1 MKKTGLLLTLFTAV
15 LTATTAIAQNLSKA
29 YGDYYQISI
38 YHTKSRPQADSI
50 SSYLENTYVRKLH
63 QSGFDKVG
71 VFFPVANDTSADK
84 KIVIWIPLKSLN
96 DIHKIVPDAATPTYA
111 RMENILLT
119 AFEKA
124 PHYKVP
130 VLKGPREEH
139 IFELRSYESPTD
151 ERYISK
157 VKMFN
162 AGGEVPLFARLN
174 FNAVFYAHVLVGS
187 RMPNLMYMTSFDNK
201 TTHDEH
207 WKAFSDDA
215 EWKKLSGT
223 AEYQKNVNKA
233 DIILMH
239 PASYS
244 DIY

>member
-1 MKKTGLLLTLFTAV
+1 MKKPGFLLTLFFAV
-15 LTATTAIAQNLSKA
+15 LAASTATAQNLSKA

-38 YHTKSRPQADSI
+38 YHTKSCSQADSL
-50 SSYLENTYVRKLH
+50 SHYLQSRYIQQLH
-63 QSGFDKVG
+63 RSGFSKVG
-71 VFFPVANDTSADK
+71 IFVPLANDTSADK
-84 KIVIWIPLKSLN
+84 KIVIWIPFKSLN
-96 DIHKIVPDAATPTYA
+96 DVHKIVPDAATPAYT

-130 VLKGPREEH
+130 KLKGPREEH
-139 IFELRSYESPTD
+139 IFELRSYESPTE

-157 VKMFN
+157 LKMFN

-174 FNAVFYAHVLVGS
+174 FNAVFYAQVLAGS

-201 TTHDEH
+201 TTHDAH

-215 EWKKLSGT
+215 QWKKLSGM

-239 PASYS
+239 PVAYS
-244 DIY
+244 DVY

>member
-1 MKKTGLLLTLFTAV
+1 MKKTGLLLTLFIAV
-15 LTATTAIAQNLSKA
+15 LTASTATAQNVSKA

-38 YHTKSRPQADSI
+38 YHTKSRSQADSL
-50 SSYLENTYVRKLH
+50 SNYLQSRYIQHLH
-63 QSGFDKVG
+63 RSGFSKVG
-71 VFFPVANDTSADK
+71 VFFPIANDTSTDK
-84 KIVIWIPLKSLN
+84 KIVIWIPFKSLN
-96 DIHKIVPDAATPTYA
+96 DVHKIFPDAATPAYT

-124 PHYKVP
+124 PNYNVP
-130 VLKGPREEH
+130 ALKGPREEH
-139 IFELRSYESPTD
+139 VFELRSYESPTE

-174 FNAVFYAHVLVGS
+174 FNAVFYAHVLAGS

-201 TTHDEH
+201 TSHDEH

-215 EWKKLSGT
+215 QWKKLSGT